1 MSNGQ
6 VDPDMIAHMMDLL
19 ARSHQEGTIASLNDA
34 FAYHKRQMEPM
45 PPSAVTI
52 TIENWEEHLSNHQA
66 YADYVNFFDGQ
77 VVKLGLDATFA
88 KYFPRLIPG
97 LACAVGHSLTH
108 AEFAMELCHPHVL
121 AEALAYVST
130 WYDDWGNV
138 LDAPASN
145 STADSFQ
152 HSLEIFTALQRDPEL
167 TTDFMADVNFHYR
180 LWNMAQSLKNTK
192 TKVLVNTW
200 KIGDTERARLDSIR
214 QLMRTMTLE
223 FADRHEDIPFNFFTR
238 TWSPP

>member
-1 MSNGQ
+1 
-6 VDPDMIAHMMDLL
+6 
-19 ARSHQEGTIASLNDA
+19 
-34 FAYHKRQMEPM
+34 
-45 PPSAVTI
+45 
-52 TIENWEEHLSNHQA
+52 
-66 YADYVNFFDGQ
+66 
-77 VVKLGLDATFA
+77 
-88 KYFPRLIPG
+88 
-97 LACAVGHSLTH
+97 
-108 AEFAMELCHPHVL
+108 MELCYPHVL
-121 AEALAYVST
+121 AEALAYAST

-167 TTDFMADVNFHYR
+167 ATDFMADVNFHYR
-180 LWNMAQSLKNTK
+180 LWNMAQSLENIK

-223 FADRHEDIPFNFFTR
+223 FAGRHEDTPFNFFTR
-238 TWSPP
+238 TWSPPFAHTMQAFTLLDSEVHDTYTNVATMVLDRMHKKRDRADPHQE